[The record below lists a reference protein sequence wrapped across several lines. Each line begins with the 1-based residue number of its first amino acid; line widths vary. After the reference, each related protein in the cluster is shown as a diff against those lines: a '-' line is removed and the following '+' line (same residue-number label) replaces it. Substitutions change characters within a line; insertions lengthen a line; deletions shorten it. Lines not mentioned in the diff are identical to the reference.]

1 MIEIRG
7 LYNTAL
13 CYTSALEEKAAEQIR
28 TVCDQEEFAGCRIR
42 IMPDVHAG
50 KGCTIGTTMTIS
62 DKVVPGMVGVDIG
75 CGMETVRLAERE
87 IDFAA
92 LDALIR
98 REVPSGRNVRGGEHL
113 FNAEI
118 DLSELRCA
126 HSVSLDWARRS
137 IGTLGGG
144 NHFIEIDR
152 AENGAL
158 YLVVHS
164 GSRYLGTQVCAY
176 YQEQGQ
182 LALRRGAQERVNAL
196 IAEYRAAGRQ
206 REIRSALKELDG
218 ERVKRIPKDLA
229 YVEGELFEDY
239 IHDMHITQRFA
250 ALNRKRDENGETPFA
265 DGEAAGP
272 EETEAPEETEII
284 EEEYT
289 GVHILAEESEP
300 EAEEPLP
307 EDLPEEL
314 IEEQPEEPLPEPEPE
329 EEIAAE
335 PEPAV
340 LPEIDLDELDFS
352 DLGLTFTKK
361 PAAPVMP
368 AAPEEEPE
376 EEAGETPEEPAENE
390 EPLPLEPLYPE
401 EVLPDDE
408 PRRIESADEI
418 LGALLADAA
427 AELLPEEE
435 ADKPAPP
442 DAEEPAGEPADG
454 AAEETADEA
463 PAEPEP
469 EMPEPE
475 EPDGAE
481 DVSEILPAEESFPE
495 EAEEAAEAEEPA
507 EEPEA
512 EEEYEYEEI
521 ETRRPVSG
529 GRAFA
534 AVVVTIPMLA
544 VWVLLFGLSLALGIV
559 VLAIGAALL
568 AAGVYLTGYVFN
580 GAIVRMPDLLLTA
593 GATLAAFALA
603 LLLLWTGISIAVAGC
618 TLTVR
623 LTRSIYRAILYPK
636 KEEDAD
642 E

>member
-1 MIEIRG
+1 MNRKSFMAELRS
-7 LYNTAL
+7 LLAFL
-13 CYTSALEEKAAEQIR
+13 DAAERDRVLNRYERMFDEAGPEGETTVVRCFGSPVRQVLQI
-28 TVCDQEEFAGCRIR
+28 
-42 IMPDVHAG
+42 
-50 KGCTIGTTMTIS
+50 
-62 DKVVPGMVGVDIG
+62 
-75 CGMETVRLAERE
+75 ERE
-87 IDFAA
+87 Y
-92 LDALIR
+92 
-98 REVPSGRNVRGGEHL
+98 REAV
-113 FNAEI
+113 A
-118 DLSELRCA
+118 
-126 HSVSLDWARRS
+126 
-137 IGTLGGG
+137 
-144 NHFIEIDR
+144 
-152 AENGAL
+152 
-158 YLVVHS
+158 
-164 GSRYLGTQVCAY
+164 
-176 YQEQGQ
+176 
-182 LALRRGAQERVNAL
+182 
-196 IAEYRAAGRQ
+196 
-206 REIRSALKELDG
+206 
-218 ERVKRIPKDLA
+218 
-229 YVEGELFEDY
+229 
-239 IHDMHITQRFA
+239 
-250 ALNRKRDENGETPFA
+250 NGETPFA
-265 DGEAAGP
+265 DGEAAGA

-289 GVHILAEESEP
+289 GAHIRAEESEP

-314 IEEQPEEPLPEPEPE
+314 IEELPEELPEPEPE

-335 PEPAV
+335 
-340 LPEIDLDELDFS
+340 PEIDLDELDFS

-376 EEAGETPEEPAENE
+376 EEAGETPDVPAENE
-390 EPLPLEPLYPE
+390 EPLPLEPLYPA

-418 LGALLADAA
+418 LAALLTDAA

-442 DAEEPAGEPADG
+442 DAEEPAGEPADV
-454 AAEETADEA
+454 AAKETADEA

-475 EPDGAE
+475 EPETPDGAE
-481 DVSEILPAEESFPE
+481 DVSEILPEEESFPE
-495 EAEEAAEAEEPA
+495 EEKEAAEAEEPA

-544 VWVLLFGLSLALGIV
+544 VWVLMFGLSLALGIA
-559 VLAIGAALL
+559 VLGIGAALL

-618 TLTVR
+618 TITVR

-636 KEEDAD
+636 RGEDAD

>member
-1 MIEIRG
+1 MNRKSFMAELRS
-7 LYNTAL
+7 LLAFL
-13 CYTSALEEKAAEQIR
+13 DAAERDRVLNRYERMFDEAGPEGETTVVRCFGSPVRQVLQI
-28 TVCDQEEFAGCRIR
+28 
-42 IMPDVHAG
+42 
-50 KGCTIGTTMTIS
+50 
-62 DKVVPGMVGVDIG
+62 
-75 CGMETVRLAERE
+75 ERE
-87 IDFAA
+87 Y
-92 LDALIR
+92 
-98 REVPSGRNVRGGEHL
+98 REAV
-113 FNAEI
+113 A
-118 DLSELRCA
+118 
-126 HSVSLDWARRS
+126 
-137 IGTLGGG
+137 
-144 NHFIEIDR
+144 
-152 AENGAL
+152 
-158 YLVVHS
+158 
-164 GSRYLGTQVCAY
+164 
-176 YQEQGQ
+176 
-182 LALRRGAQERVNAL
+182 
-196 IAEYRAAGRQ
+196 
-206 REIRSALKELDG
+206 
-218 ERVKRIPKDLA
+218 
-229 YVEGELFEDY
+229 
-239 IHDMHITQRFA
+239 
-250 ALNRKRDENGETPFA
+250 NGETPFA

-289 GVHILAEESEP
+289 GVHLLAEETEP

-307 EDLPEEL
+307 EELPEEL

-368 AAPEEEPE
+368 VAPEEEPE
-376 EEAGETPEEPAENE
+376 EEAGETPDGPAENE

-401 EVLPDDE
+401 
-408 PRRIESADEI
+408 
-418 LGALLADAA
+418 
-427 AELLPEEE
+427 ELLPEEE

-475 EPDGAE
+475 EPETPDGAE
-481 DVSEILPAEESFPE
+481 DVSELLPAEESFPE
-495 EAEEAAEAEEPA
+495 ETEEAAEAEEPA

-544 VWVLLFGLSLALGIV
+544 VWVLMFGLSLALGIA
-559 VLAIGAALL
+559 VLGIGAALL

-593 GATLAAFALA
+593 GAALAAFALA

-636 KEEDAD
+636 KGEDAD

>member
-1 MIEIRG
+1 MNRKSFMAELRS
-7 LYNTAL
+7 LLAFL
-13 CYTSALEEKAAEQIR
+13 DAAERDRVLNRYERMFDEAGPEGETTVVRCFGSPVRQVLQI
-28 TVCDQEEFAGCRIR
+28 
-42 IMPDVHAG
+42 
-50 KGCTIGTTMTIS
+50 
-62 DKVVPGMVGVDIG
+62 
-75 CGMETVRLAERE
+75 ERE
-87 IDFAA
+87 Y
-92 LDALIR
+92 
-98 REVPSGRNVRGGEHL
+98 REAV
-113 FNAEI
+113 A
-118 DLSELRCA
+118 
-126 HSVSLDWARRS
+126 
-137 IGTLGGG
+137 
-144 NHFIEIDR
+144 
-152 AENGAL
+152 
-158 YLVVHS
+158 
-164 GSRYLGTQVCAY
+164 
-176 YQEQGQ
+176 
-182 LALRRGAQERVNAL
+182 
-196 IAEYRAAGRQ
+196 
-206 REIRSALKELDG
+206 
-218 ERVKRIPKDLA
+218 
-229 YVEGELFEDY
+229 
-239 IHDMHITQRFA
+239 
-250 ALNRKRDENGETPFA
+250 NGEMPFA

-289 GVHILAEESEP
+289 GAHILAEESEP

-314 IEEQPEEPLPEPEPE
+314 IEEQPEELPEPEPE

-376 EEAGETPEEPAENE
+376 EETGETPDGPAEDE

-401 EVLPDDE
+401 EILPDDE

-475 EPDGAE
+475 EPETPDGAE
-481 DVSEILPAEESFPE
+481 DVSENLPAEESFPE
-495 EAEEAAEAEEPA
+495 EAEEAEEPA

-544 VWVLLFGLSLALGIV
+544 VWVLLFGLSLALGIA
-559 VLAIGAALL
+559 VLGIGAALL

-636 KEEDAD
+636 KGEDAD

>member
-1 MIEIRG
+1 
-7 LYNTAL
+7 
-13 CYTSALEEKAAEQIR
+13 
-28 TVCDQEEFAGCRIR
+28 
-42 IMPDVHAG
+42 
-50 KGCTIGTTMTIS
+50 MTNCNS
-62 DKVVPGMVGVDIG
+62 
-75 CGMETVRLAERE
+75 TN
-87 IDFAA
+87 
-92 LDALIR
+92 
-98 REVPSGRNVRGGEHL
+98 GR
-113 FNAEI
+113 
-118 DLSELRCA
+118 CP
-126 HSVSLDWARRS
+126 
-137 IGTLGGG
+137 T
-144 NHFIEIDR
+144 
-152 AENGAL
+152 
-158 YLVVHS
+158 
-164 GSRYLGTQVCAY
+164 
-176 YQEQGQ
+176 
-182 LALRRGAQERVNAL
+182 
-196 IAEYRAAGRQ
+196 
-206 REIRSALKELDG
+206 
-218 ERVKRIPKDLA
+218 
-229 YVEGELFEDY
+229 
-239 IHDMHITQRFA
+239 
-250 ALNRKRDENGETPFA
+250 LNRKSFMAELRSLLAFLDAAERDRVLNRYERMFDEAGPEGETTVVRCFGSPVRQVLQIEREYREAVANGETPFA

-289 GVHILAEESEP
+289 GAHILAEESEP

-314 IEEQPEEPLPEPEPE
+314 IEEQPEELPEPEPE

-376 EEAGETPEEPAENE
+376 E
-390 EPLPLEPLYPE
+390 PLPLEPLYPE
-401 EVLPDDE
+401 EILPDDE

-475 EPDGAE
+475 EPETPDGAE
-481 DVSEILPAEESFPE
+481 DVSENLPAEESFPE
-495 EAEEAAEAEEPA
+495 EAEEAEEPA

-544 VWVLLFGLSLALGIV
+544 VWVLLFGLSLALGIA
-559 VLAIGAALL
+559 VLGIGAALL

-636 KEEDAD
+636 KGEDAD

>member
-1 MIEIRG
+1 MNRKSFMAELRS
-7 LYNTAL
+7 LLAFL
-13 CYTSALEEKAAEQIR
+13 DAAERDRVLNRYERMFDEAGPEGETTVVRCFGSPVRQVLQI
-28 TVCDQEEFAGCRIR
+28 
-42 IMPDVHAG
+42 
-50 KGCTIGTTMTIS
+50 
-62 DKVVPGMVGVDIG
+62 
-75 CGMETVRLAERE
+75 ERE
-87 IDFAA
+87 Y
-92 LDALIR
+92 
-98 REVPSGRNVRGGEHL
+98 REAV
-113 FNAEI
+113 A
-118 DLSELRCA
+118 
-126 HSVSLDWARRS
+126 
-137 IGTLGGG
+137 
-144 NHFIEIDR
+144 
-152 AENGAL
+152 
-158 YLVVHS
+158 
-164 GSRYLGTQVCAY
+164 
-176 YQEQGQ
+176 
-182 LALRRGAQERVNAL
+182 
-196 IAEYRAAGRQ
+196 
-206 REIRSALKELDG
+206 
-218 ERVKRIPKDLA
+218 
-229 YVEGELFEDY
+229 
-239 IHDMHITQRFA
+239 
-250 ALNRKRDENGETPFA
+250 NGETPFA

-623 LTRSIYRAILYPK
+623 LTRSIPVS
-636 KEEDAD
+636 EEGGRRR
-642 E
+642 

>member
-1 MIEIRG
+1 
-7 LYNTAL
+7 
-13 CYTSALEEKAAEQIR
+13 
-28 TVCDQEEFAGCRIR
+28 
-42 IMPDVHAG
+42 
-50 KGCTIGTTMTIS
+50 MTNCNS
-62 DKVVPGMVGVDIG
+62 
-75 CGMETVRLAERE
+75 TN
-87 IDFAA
+87 
-92 LDALIR
+92 
-98 REVPSGRNVRGGEHL
+98 GR
-113 FNAEI
+113 
-118 DLSELRCA
+118 CP
-126 HSVSLDWARRS
+126 
-137 IGTLGGG
+137 T
-144 NHFIEIDR
+144 
-152 AENGAL
+152 
-158 YLVVHS
+158 
-164 GSRYLGTQVCAY
+164 
-176 YQEQGQ
+176 
-182 LALRRGAQERVNAL
+182 
-196 IAEYRAAGRQ
+196 
-206 REIRSALKELDG
+206 
-218 ERVKRIPKDLA
+218 
-229 YVEGELFEDY
+229 
-239 IHDMHITQRFA
+239 
-250 ALNRKRDENGETPFA
+250 LNRKSFMAELRSLLAFLDAAERDRVLNRYERMFDEAGPEGETTVVRCFGSPVRQVLQIEREYREAVASGETPFA
-265 DGEAAGP
+265 DGEAIGP
-272 EETEAPEETEII
+272 EEAEAPEETEII

-289 GVHILAEESEP
+289 GVHLLAEETEP

-307 EDLPEEL
+307 EELPEEL

-368 AAPEEEPE
+368 VAPEEEPE
-376 EEAGETPEEPAENE
+376 EEAGETPDGPAENE

-401 EVLPDDE
+401 EV
-408 PRRIESADEI
+408 
-418 LGALLADAA
+418 
-427 AELLPEEE
+427 LPEEE

-463 PAEPEP
+463 PAESEP
-469 EMPEPE
+469 EMPESEEPE
-475 EPDGAE
+475 EPETPDGAE
-481 DVSEILPAEESFPE
+481 DVSEIPPAEESFPE

-507 EEPEA
+507 KEPEA

-544 VWVLLFGLSLALGIV
+544 VWVLLFGLSLALGIA
-559 VLAIGAALL
+559 VLGIGAALL

-636 KEEDAD
+636 KGEDAD

>member
-1 MIEIRG
+1 MNRKSFMAELRS
-7 LYNTAL
+7 LLAFL
-13 CYTSALEEKAAEQIR
+13 DAAERDRVLNRYERMFDEAGPEGETTVVRCFGSPVRQVLQI
-28 TVCDQEEFAGCRIR
+28 
-42 IMPDVHAG
+42 
-50 KGCTIGTTMTIS
+50 
-62 DKVVPGMVGVDIG
+62 
-75 CGMETVRLAERE
+75 ERE
-87 IDFAA
+87 Y
-92 LDALIR
+92 
-98 REVPSGRNVRGGEHL
+98 REAV
-113 FNAEI
+113 A
-118 DLSELRCA
+118 
-126 HSVSLDWARRS
+126 
-137 IGTLGGG
+137 
-144 NHFIEIDR
+144 
-152 AENGAL
+152 
-158 YLVVHS
+158 
-164 GSRYLGTQVCAY
+164 
-176 YQEQGQ
+176 
-182 LALRRGAQERVNAL
+182 
-196 IAEYRAAGRQ
+196 
-206 REIRSALKELDG
+206 
-218 ERVKRIPKDLA
+218 
-229 YVEGELFEDY
+229 
-239 IHDMHITQRFA
+239 
-250 ALNRKRDENGETPFA
+250 NGETPFA

-289 GVHILAEESEP
+289 GAHILAEESEP
-300 EAEEPLP
+300 EAEEPLL

-314 IEEQPEEPLPEPEPE
+314 IEEQPEELLPEPEPE

-376 EEAGETPEEPAENE
+376 EEAGETTDGPAEDE

-401 EVLPDDE
+401 EVLP
-408 PRRIESADEI
+408 
-418 LGALLADAA
+418 
-427 AELLPEEE
+427 EEE
-435 ADKPAPP
+435 TDKPAPP

-475 EPDGAE
+475 TEPEEPETPDGAE
-481 DVSEILPAEESFPE
+481 DVSENLPAAESFPE
-495 EAEEAAEAEEPA
+495 ETEEAAEAEEPA
-507 EEPEA
+507 DEPEA

-544 VWVLLFGLSLALGIV
+544 VWVLLFGLSLALGIA
-559 VLAIGAALL
+559 VLGIGAALL

-636 KEEDAD
+636 KGEDAD

>member
-1 MIEIRG
+1 
-7 LYNTAL
+7 
-13 CYTSALEEKAAEQIR
+13 
-28 TVCDQEEFAGCRIR
+28 
-42 IMPDVHAG
+42 
-50 KGCTIGTTMTIS
+50 MTNCNS
-62 DKVVPGMVGVDIG
+62 
-75 CGMETVRLAERE
+75 TN
-87 IDFAA
+87 
-92 LDALIR
+92 
-98 REVPSGRNVRGGEHL
+98 GR
-113 FNAEI
+113 
-118 DLSELRCA
+118 CP
-126 HSVSLDWARRS
+126 
-137 IGTLGGG
+137 T
-144 NHFIEIDR
+144 
-152 AENGAL
+152 
-158 YLVVHS
+158 
-164 GSRYLGTQVCAY
+164 
-176 YQEQGQ
+176 
-182 LALRRGAQERVNAL
+182 
-196 IAEYRAAGRQ
+196 
-206 REIRSALKELDG
+206 
-218 ERVKRIPKDLA
+218 
-229 YVEGELFEDY
+229 
-239 IHDMHITQRFA
+239 
-250 ALNRKRDENGETPFA
+250 LNRKSFMAELRSLLAFLDAAERDRVLNQYERMFDEAGPEGETTVVRCFGSPVRQVLQIEREYREAVANGETPFA

-289 GVHILAEESEP
+289 GAHILAEESEP

-314 IEEQPEEPLPEPEPE
+314 IEEQPEELPEPEPE

-376 EEAGETPEEPAENE
+376 EETGETPDGPAEDE

-401 EVLPDDE
+401 EILPDDE

-475 EPDGAE
+475 EPETPDGAE
-481 DVSEILPAEESFPE
+481 DVSENLPAEESFPE
-495 EAEEAAEAEEPA
+495 EAEEAEEPA

-544 VWVLLFGLSLALGIV
+544 VWVLLFGLSLALGIA
-559 VLAIGAALL
+559 VLGIGAALL

-636 KEEDAD
+636 KGEDAD

>member
-1 MIEIRG
+1 
-7 LYNTAL
+7 
-13 CYTSALEEKAAEQIR
+13 
-28 TVCDQEEFAGCRIR
+28 
-42 IMPDVHAG
+42 
-50 KGCTIGTTMTIS
+50 MTNCNS
-62 DKVVPGMVGVDIG
+62 
-75 CGMETVRLAERE
+75 TN
-87 IDFAA
+87 
-92 LDALIR
+92 
-98 REVPSGRNVRGGEHL
+98 GR
-113 FNAEI
+113 
-118 DLSELRCA
+118 CP
-126 HSVSLDWARRS
+126 
-137 IGTLGGG
+137 T
-144 NHFIEIDR
+144 
-152 AENGAL
+152 
-158 YLVVHS
+158 
-164 GSRYLGTQVCAY
+164 
-176 YQEQGQ
+176 
-182 LALRRGAQERVNAL
+182 
-196 IAEYRAAGRQ
+196 
-206 REIRSALKELDG
+206 
-218 ERVKRIPKDLA
+218 
-229 YVEGELFEDY
+229 
-239 IHDMHITQRFA
+239 
-250 ALNRKRDENGETPFA
+250 LNRKSFMAELRSLLAFLDAAERDRVLNRYERMFDEAGPEGETTVVRCFGSPVRQVLQIEREYREAVANGETPFA

-289 GVHILAEESEP
+289 GAHILAEESEP

-314 IEEQPEEPLPEPEPE
+314 IEEQPEELPEPEPE

-361 PAAPVMP
+361 PAVPVMP

-408 PRRIESADEI
+408 PRRLESADEI
-418 LGALLADAA
+418 LDALLADAA

-435 ADKPAPP
+435 ADKPAHP
-442 DAEEPAGEPADG
+442 DAEESAGEPADG

-469 EMPEPE
+469 ETPEP
-475 EPDGAE
+475 
-481 DVSEILPAEESFPE
+481 
-495 EAEEAAEAEEPA
+495 EEPA

-544 VWVLLFGLSLALGIV
+544 VWVLLFGLSLALGIA
-559 VLAIGAALL
+559 VLGIGAALL

-593 GATLAAFALA
+593 GTTLAAFALA

-636 KEEDAD
+636 KGEDAD

>member
-1 MIEIRG
+1 
-7 LYNTAL
+7 
-13 CYTSALEEKAAEQIR
+13 
-28 TVCDQEEFAGCRIR
+28 
-42 IMPDVHAG
+42 
-50 KGCTIGTTMTIS
+50 MTNCNS
-62 DKVVPGMVGVDIG
+62 
-75 CGMETVRLAERE
+75 TN
-87 IDFAA
+87 
-92 LDALIR
+92 
-98 REVPSGRNVRGGEHL
+98 GR
-113 FNAEI
+113 
-118 DLSELRCA
+118 CP
-126 HSVSLDWARRS
+126 
-137 IGTLGGG
+137 T
-144 NHFIEIDR
+144 
-152 AENGAL
+152 
-158 YLVVHS
+158 
-164 GSRYLGTQVCAY
+164 
-176 YQEQGQ
+176 
-182 LALRRGAQERVNAL
+182 
-196 IAEYRAAGRQ
+196 
-206 REIRSALKELDG
+206 
-218 ERVKRIPKDLA
+218 
-229 YVEGELFEDY
+229 
-239 IHDMHITQRFA
+239 
-250 ALNRKRDENGETPFA
+250 LNRKSFMAELRSLLAFLDAAERDRVLNRYERMFDEAGPEGETTVVRCFGSPVRQVLQIEREYREAVANGETPFA

-307 EDLPEEL
+307 EDLPEEF
-314 IEEQPEEPLPEPEPE
+314 IEEQPEELLPEPEPE

-368 AAPEEEPE
+368 VAPEEEPE
-376 EEAGETPEEPAENE
+376 EEAGETPDGPAKDE
-390 EPLPLEPLYPE
+390 EPLPLEPLYPA

-418 LGALLADAA
+418 LGALLPDAA

-442 DAEEPAGEPADG
+442 DAEEPAGEPADV

-463 PAEPEP
+463 PAELEP

-475 EPDGAE
+475 EPETPDGAE
-481 DVSEILPAEESFPE
+481 DVSEFLPEEESFP
-495 EAEEAAEAEEPA
+495 EEAAEAEEPA

-544 VWVLLFGLSLALGIV
+544 VWVLLFGLSLALGIA
-559 VLAIGAALL
+559 VLGIGAALL

-636 KEEDAD
+636 KGEDAD

>member
-1 MIEIRG
+1 MNRK
-7 LYNTAL
+7 
-13 CYTSALEEKAAEQIR
+13 SFMAELR
-28 TVCDQEEFAGCRIR
+28 SLLAFLDA
-42 IMPDVHAG
+42 
-50 KGCTIGTTMTIS
+50 
-62 DKVVPGMVGVDIG
+62 
-75 CGMETVRLAERE
+75 AERE
-87 IDFAA
+87 RVLNRYERMFDEAGPEGEA
-92 LDALIR
+92 T
-98 REVPSGRNVRGGEHL
+98 VVRCFGSPVRQVL
-113 FNAEI
+113 Q
-118 DLSELRCA
+118 
-126 HSVSLDWARRS
+126 
-137 IGTLGGG
+137 
-144 NHFIEIDR
+144 IER
-152 AENGAL
+152 
-158 YLVVHS
+158 
-164 GSRYLGTQVCAY
+164 
-176 YQEQGQ
+176 
-182 LALRRGAQERVNAL
+182 
-196 IAEYRAAGRQ
+196 EYREAVA
-206 REIRSALKELDG
+206 S
-218 ERVKRIPKDLA
+218 
-229 YVEGELFEDY
+229 
-239 IHDMHITQRFA
+239 
-250 ALNRKRDENGETPFA
+250 GETPFA
-265 DGEAAGP
+265 DGEAIGP

-314 IEEQPEEPLPEPEPE
+314 IEEQPEELLPEPEPE

-368 AAPEEEPE
+368 AEPEEEPE
-376 EEAGETPEEPAENE
+376 EEAGEMPDGPAKDE

-401 EVLPDDE
+401 EVLP
-408 PRRIESADEI
+408 
-418 LGALLADAA
+418 
-427 AELLPEEE
+427 EEE
-435 ADKPAPP
+435 ADKPAHP

-463 PAEPEP
+463 PAEAEP

-475 EPDGAE
+475 TEPEEPETPDGAE
-481 DVSEILPAEESFPE
+481 DVSENLPAEESFPE
-495 EAEEAAEAEEPA
+495 EVEEAEEPA

-521 ETRRPVSG
+521 ETRRPVSA

-544 VWVLLFGLSLALGIV
+544 VWVLLFGLSLALGIA
-559 VLAIGAALL
+559 VLGIGAALL

-636 KEEDAD
+636 KGEDAD

>member
-1 MIEIRG
+1 
-7 LYNTAL
+7 
-13 CYTSALEEKAAEQIR
+13 
-28 TVCDQEEFAGCRIR
+28 
-42 IMPDVHAG
+42 
-50 KGCTIGTTMTIS
+50 MTNCNS
-62 DKVVPGMVGVDIG
+62 
-75 CGMETVRLAERE
+75 TN
-87 IDFAA
+87 
-92 LDALIR
+92 
-98 REVPSGRNVRGGEHL
+98 GR
-113 FNAEI
+113 
-118 DLSELRCA
+118 CP
-126 HSVSLDWARRS
+126 
-137 IGTLGGG
+137 T
-144 NHFIEIDR
+144 
-152 AENGAL
+152 
-158 YLVVHS
+158 
-164 GSRYLGTQVCAY
+164 
-176 YQEQGQ
+176 
-182 LALRRGAQERVNAL
+182 
-196 IAEYRAAGRQ
+196 
-206 REIRSALKELDG
+206 
-218 ERVKRIPKDLA
+218 
-229 YVEGELFEDY
+229 
-239 IHDMHITQRFA
+239 
-250 ALNRKRDENGETPFA
+250 LNRKSFMAELRSLLAFLDAAERDRVLNRYERMFDEAGPEGETTVVRCFGSPVRQVLQIEREYREAVANGETPFA

-272 EETEAPEETEII
+272 EETEAPEEIEII

-289 GVHILAEESEP
+289 GAHILAEESEP
-300 EAEEPLP
+300 EAEEPLL

-314 IEEQPEEPLPEPEPE
+314 IEEQPEELLPEPEPEEEIAAEPEPE

-376 EEAGETPEEPAENE
+376 EEAGETTDGPAEDE

-401 EVLPDDE
+401 E
-408 PRRIESADEI
+408 
-418 LGALLADAA
+418 
-427 AELLPEEE
+427 LLPEEE
-435 ADKPAPP
+435 ADKPAHP

-475 EPDGAE
+475 TEPEEPETPDGAE
-481 DVSEILPAEESFPE
+481 DVSENLPAAESFPE
-495 EAEEAAEAEEPA
+495 ETEEAAEAEEPA
-507 EEPEA
+507 DEPEA

-544 VWVLLFGLSLALGIV
+544 VWVLLFGLSLALGIA
-559 VLAIGAALL
+559 VLGIGAALL

-636 KEEDAD
+636 KGEDAD

>member
-1 MIEIRG
+1 
-7 LYNTAL
+7 
-13 CYTSALEEKAAEQIR
+13 
-28 TVCDQEEFAGCRIR
+28 
-42 IMPDVHAG
+42 
-50 KGCTIGTTMTIS
+50 MTNCNS
-62 DKVVPGMVGVDIG
+62 
-75 CGMETVRLAERE
+75 TN
-87 IDFAA
+87 
-92 LDALIR
+92 
-98 REVPSGRNVRGGEHL
+98 GR
-113 FNAEI
+113 
-118 DLSELRCA
+118 CP
-126 HSVSLDWARRS
+126 
-137 IGTLGGG
+137 T
-144 NHFIEIDR
+144 
-152 AENGAL
+152 
-158 YLVVHS
+158 
-164 GSRYLGTQVCAY
+164 
-176 YQEQGQ
+176 
-182 LALRRGAQERVNAL
+182 
-196 IAEYRAAGRQ
+196 
-206 REIRSALKELDG
+206 
-218 ERVKRIPKDLA
+218 
-229 YVEGELFEDY
+229 
-239 IHDMHITQRFA
+239 
-250 ALNRKRDENGETPFA
+250 LNRKSFMAELRSLLAFLDAAERDRVLNRYERMFDEAGPEGETTVVRCFGSPVRQVLQIEREYREAVANGETPFA

-376 EEAGETPEEPAENE
+376 EEAGETPEEPAETE

>member
-1 MIEIRG
+1 MNRKSFMAELRS
-7 LYNTAL
+7 LLAFL
-13 CYTSALEEKAAEQIR
+13 DAAERDRVLNRYERMFDEAGPEGETTVVRCFGSPVRQVLQI
-28 TVCDQEEFAGCRIR
+28 
-42 IMPDVHAG
+42 
-50 KGCTIGTTMTIS
+50 
-62 DKVVPGMVGVDIG
+62 
-75 CGMETVRLAERE
+75 ERE
-87 IDFAA
+87 Y
-92 LDALIR
+92 
-98 REVPSGRNVRGGEHL
+98 REAV
-113 FNAEI
+113 A
-118 DLSELRCA
+118 
-126 HSVSLDWARRS
+126 
-137 IGTLGGG
+137 
-144 NHFIEIDR
+144 
-152 AENGAL
+152 
-158 YLVVHS
+158 
-164 GSRYLGTQVCAY
+164 
-176 YQEQGQ
+176 
-182 LALRRGAQERVNAL
+182 
-196 IAEYRAAGRQ
+196 
-206 REIRSALKELDG
+206 
-218 ERVKRIPKDLA
+218 
-229 YVEGELFEDY
+229 
-239 IHDMHITQRFA
+239 
-250 ALNRKRDENGETPFA
+250 NGETPFA

-289 GVHILAEESEP
+289 GAHIRAEESEP

-314 IEEQPEEPLPEPEPE
+314 IEEQPEELPEELPEPEPE

-361 PAAPVMP
+361 PTAPVMP
-368 AAPEEEPE
+368 AVPEEEPE
-376 EEAGETPEEPAENE
+376 EEAGETPDGPAKDE
-390 EPLPLEPLYPE
+390 EPLPLEPQYPE

-418 LGALLADAA
+418 LDALLADAA

-469 EMPEPE
+469 ETPEPE

-507 EEPEA
+507 DEPEA

-544 VWVLLFGLSLALGIV
+544 VWVLLFGLSLALGIA

-636 KEEDAD
+636 KGEDAD

>member
-1 MIEIRG
+1 MNRKSFMAELRS
-7 LYNTAL
+7 LLAFL
-13 CYTSALEEKAAEQIR
+13 DAAERDRVLNRYERMFDEAGPEGETTVVRCFGSPVRQVLQI
-28 TVCDQEEFAGCRIR
+28 
-42 IMPDVHAG
+42 
-50 KGCTIGTTMTIS
+50 
-62 DKVVPGMVGVDIG
+62 
-75 CGMETVRLAERE
+75 ERE
-87 IDFAA
+87 Y
-92 LDALIR
+92 
-98 REVPSGRNVRGGEHL
+98 REAV
-113 FNAEI
+113 A
-118 DLSELRCA
+118 
-126 HSVSLDWARRS
+126 
-137 IGTLGGG
+137 
-144 NHFIEIDR
+144 
-152 AENGAL
+152 
-158 YLVVHS
+158 
-164 GSRYLGTQVCAY
+164 
-176 YQEQGQ
+176 
-182 LALRRGAQERVNAL
+182 
-196 IAEYRAAGRQ
+196 
-206 REIRSALKELDG
+206 
-218 ERVKRIPKDLA
+218 
-229 YVEGELFEDY
+229 
-239 IHDMHITQRFA
+239 
-250 ALNRKRDENGETPFA
+250 NGETPFA

-289 GVHILAEESEP
+289 GAHILAEESEP

-314 IEEQPEEPLPEPEPE
+314 IEEQPEELPEPEPE

-376 EEAGETPEEPAENE
+376 EETGETPDGPAEDE

-401 EVLPDDE
+401 EILPDDE

-475 EPDGAE
+475 EPETPDGAE
-481 DVSEILPAEESFPE
+481 DVSENLPAEESFPE
-495 EAEEAAEAEEPA
+495 EAEEAEEPA

-544 VWVLLFGLSLALGIV
+544 VWVLLFGLSLALGIA
-559 VLAIGAALL
+559 VLGIGAALL

-623 LTRSIYRAILYPK
+623 LTRSIYRAILYLK
-636 KEEDAD
+636 KGEDAD

>member
-1 MIEIRG
+1 MNRKSFMAELRS
-7 LYNTAL
+7 LLAFL
-13 CYTSALEEKAAEQIR
+13 DAAERDRVLNRYERMFDEAGPEGETTVVRCFGSPVRQVLQI
-28 TVCDQEEFAGCRIR
+28 
-42 IMPDVHAG
+42 
-50 KGCTIGTTMTIS
+50 
-62 DKVVPGMVGVDIG
+62 
-75 CGMETVRLAERE
+75 ERE
-87 IDFAA
+87 Y
-92 LDALIR
+92 
-98 REVPSGRNVRGGEHL
+98 REAV
-113 FNAEI
+113 A
-118 DLSELRCA
+118 
-126 HSVSLDWARRS
+126 
-137 IGTLGGG
+137 
-144 NHFIEIDR
+144 
-152 AENGAL
+152 
-158 YLVVHS
+158 
-164 GSRYLGTQVCAY
+164 
-176 YQEQGQ
+176 
-182 LALRRGAQERVNAL
+182 
-196 IAEYRAAGRQ
+196 
-206 REIRSALKELDG
+206 
-218 ERVKRIPKDLA
+218 
-229 YVEGELFEDY
+229 
-239 IHDMHITQRFA
+239 
-250 ALNRKRDENGETPFA
+250 NGETPFA
-265 DGEAAGP
+265 DGEVAWP

-289 GVHILAEESEP
+289 GAHIRAEESEP

-335 PEPAV
+335 PE
-340 LPEIDLDELDFS
+340 IDLDELDFS

-361 PAAPVMP
+361 PAVPVMP

-376 EEAGETPEEPAENE
+376 GEAGETPDGPAKDE

-418 LGALLADAA
+418 LDALLADAA

-442 DAEEPAGEPADG
+442 DAEEPAGEPADV

-475 EPDGAE
+475 EPEEPETPDGAE
-481 DVSEILPAEESFPE
+481 DVSESLPEEESFPE

-544 VWVLLFGLSLALGIV
+544 VWVLLFGLSLALGIA
-559 VLAIGAALL
+559 VLGIGAALL

-636 KEEDAD
+636 KGENAD

>member
-1 MIEIRG
+1 MNRKSFMAELRS
-7 LYNTAL
+7 LLAFL
-13 CYTSALEEKAAEQIR
+13 DAAERDRVLNRYERMFDEAGPEGETTVIRCFGSPVRQVLQI
-28 TVCDQEEFAGCRIR
+28 
-42 IMPDVHAG
+42 
-50 KGCTIGTTMTIS
+50 
-62 DKVVPGMVGVDIG
+62 
-75 CGMETVRLAERE
+75 ERE
-87 IDFAA
+87 Y
-92 LDALIR
+92 
-98 REVPSGRNVRGGEHL
+98 REAV
-113 FNAEI
+113 A
-118 DLSELRCA
+118 
-126 HSVSLDWARRS
+126 
-137 IGTLGGG
+137 
-144 NHFIEIDR
+144 
-152 AENGAL
+152 
-158 YLVVHS
+158 
-164 GSRYLGTQVCAY
+164 
-176 YQEQGQ
+176 
-182 LALRRGAQERVNAL
+182 
-196 IAEYRAAGRQ
+196 
-206 REIRSALKELDG
+206 
-218 ERVKRIPKDLA
+218 
-229 YVEGELFEDY
+229 
-239 IHDMHITQRFA
+239 
-250 ALNRKRDENGETPFA
+250 NGETPFA

-314 IEEQPEEPLPEPEPE
+314 IEEQPEELLPEPEPE

-368 AAPEEEPE
+368 AEPEEEPE
-376 EEAGETPEEPAENE
+376 EEAGEMPEEPAENE

-401 EVLPDDE
+401 EV
-408 PRRIESADEI
+408 
-418 LGALLADAA
+418 
-427 AELLPEEE
+427 LPEEE

-544 VWVLLFGLSLALGIV
+544 VWVLLFGLSLALGIA
-559 VLAIGAALL
+559 VLGIGAALL

-636 KEEDAD
+636 KGEDAD

>member
-1 MIEIRG
+1 MNRKSFMAELRS
-7 LYNTAL
+7 LLAFL
-13 CYTSALEEKAAEQIR
+13 DAAERDRVLNRYERMFDEAGPEGETTVVRCFGSPVRQVLQI
-28 TVCDQEEFAGCRIR
+28 
-42 IMPDVHAG
+42 
-50 KGCTIGTTMTIS
+50 
-62 DKVVPGMVGVDIG
+62 
-75 CGMETVRLAERE
+75 ERE
-87 IDFAA
+87 Y
-92 LDALIR
+92 
-98 REVPSGRNVRGGEHL
+98 REAV
-113 FNAEI
+113 A
-118 DLSELRCA
+118 
-126 HSVSLDWARRS
+126 
-137 IGTLGGG
+137 
-144 NHFIEIDR
+144 
-152 AENGAL
+152 
-158 YLVVHS
+158 
-164 GSRYLGTQVCAY
+164 
-176 YQEQGQ
+176 
-182 LALRRGAQERVNAL
+182 
-196 IAEYRAAGRQ
+196 
-206 REIRSALKELDG
+206 
-218 ERVKRIPKDLA
+218 
-229 YVEGELFEDY
+229 
-239 IHDMHITQRFA
+239 
-250 ALNRKRDENGETPFA
+250 NGETPFA
-265 DGEAAGP
+265 DGEAAEP
-272 EETEAPEETEII
+272 EEAEAPEETEII

-289 GVHILAEESEP
+289 GAHILAEESEP

-314 IEEQPEEPLPEPEPE
+314 IEELPEELPEPEPE

-335 PEPAV
+335 
-340 LPEIDLDELDFS
+340 PEIDLDELDFS

-418 LGALLADAA
+418 LDALLADAA

-435 ADKPAPP
+435 ADKPAHP

-469 EMPEPE
+469 EMPEQEEPE
-475 EPDGAE
+475 TPDGAE

-495 EAEEAAEAEEPA
+495 ETEEAAEAEEPA

-544 VWVLLFGLSLALGIV
+544 VWVLLFGLSLALGIA
-559 VLAIGAALL
+559 VLGIGAALL

-593 GATLAAFALA
+593 GTTLAAFALA

-636 KEEDAD
+636 KGEDAD

>member
-1 MIEIRG
+1 
-7 LYNTAL
+7 
-13 CYTSALEEKAAEQIR
+13 
-28 TVCDQEEFAGCRIR
+28 
-42 IMPDVHAG
+42 
-50 KGCTIGTTMTIS
+50 MTNCNS
-62 DKVVPGMVGVDIG
+62 
-75 CGMETVRLAERE
+75 TN
-87 IDFAA
+87 
-92 LDALIR
+92 
-98 REVPSGRNVRGGEHL
+98 GR
-113 FNAEI
+113 
-118 DLSELRCA
+118 CP
-126 HSVSLDWARRS
+126 
-137 IGTLGGG
+137 T
-144 NHFIEIDR
+144 
-152 AENGAL
+152 
-158 YLVVHS
+158 
-164 GSRYLGTQVCAY
+164 
-176 YQEQGQ
+176 
-182 LALRRGAQERVNAL
+182 
-196 IAEYRAAGRQ
+196 
-206 REIRSALKELDG
+206 
-218 ERVKRIPKDLA
+218 
-229 YVEGELFEDY
+229 
-239 IHDMHITQRFA
+239 
-250 ALNRKRDENGETPFA
+250 LNRKSFMAELRSLLAFLDAAERDRVLNRYERMFDEAGPEGETTVVRCFGSPVRQVLQIEREYREAVANGETPFA

-289 GVHILAEESEP
+289 GAHILAEESEP

-314 IEEQPEEPLPEPEPE
+314 IEEQPEELPEPEPE

-368 AAPEEEPE
+368 ATPEEEPE
-376 EEAGETPEEPAENE
+376 EETGETPDGPAEDE

-401 EVLPDDE
+401 EILPDDE

-442 DAEEPAGEPADG
+442 DAEEPAGEPADVT
-454 AAEETADEA
+454 AEETADEA

-475 EPDGAE
+475 EPETPDGAE
-481 DVSEILPAEESFPE
+481 NVSENLPAEESFPE
-495 EAEEAAEAEEPA
+495 EAEEAEEPA

-544 VWVLLFGLSLALGIV
+544 VWVLLFGLSLALGIA
-559 VLAIGAALL
+559 VLGIGAALL

-636 KEEDAD
+636 KGEDAD

>member
-1 MIEIRG
+1 MNRKSFMAELRS
-7 LYNTAL
+7 LLAFL
-13 CYTSALEEKAAEQIR
+13 DAAERDHVLNRYERMFDEAGPEGETTVVRCFGSPVRQVLQI
-28 TVCDQEEFAGCRIR
+28 
-42 IMPDVHAG
+42 
-50 KGCTIGTTMTIS
+50 
-62 DKVVPGMVGVDIG
+62 
-75 CGMETVRLAERE
+75 ERE
-87 IDFAA
+87 Y
-92 LDALIR
+92 
-98 REVPSGRNVRGGEHL
+98 REAV
-113 FNAEI
+113 A
-118 DLSELRCA
+118 
-126 HSVSLDWARRS
+126 
-137 IGTLGGG
+137 
-144 NHFIEIDR
+144 
-152 AENGAL
+152 
-158 YLVVHS
+158 
-164 GSRYLGTQVCAY
+164 
-176 YQEQGQ
+176 
-182 LALRRGAQERVNAL
+182 
-196 IAEYRAAGRQ
+196 
-206 REIRSALKELDG
+206 
-218 ERVKRIPKDLA
+218 
-229 YVEGELFEDY
+229 
-239 IHDMHITQRFA
+239 
-250 ALNRKRDENGETPFA
+250 NGETPFA

-289 GVHILAEESEP
+289 GAHIRAEESEP

-314 IEEQPEEPLPEPEPE
+314 IEELPEPE

-335 PEPAV
+335 PE
-340 LPEIDLDELDFS
+340 IDLDDLDFS

-376 EEAGETPEEPAENE
+376 EEAGETPDGPAEDE

-418 LGALLADAA
+418 LDALLADAA

-442 DAEEPAGEPADG
+442 DAEEPAGEPADV

-475 EPDGAE
+475 EPEEPETPDGAE
-481 DVSEILPAEESFPE
+481 DVSESLPEEESFPE

-544 VWVLLFGLSLALGIV
+544 VWVLLFGLSLALGIA
-559 VLAIGAALL
+559 VLGIGAALL

-618 TLTVR
+618 TITVR

-636 KEEDAD
+636 KGEDAD

>member
-1 MIEIRG
+1 MNRKSFMAELRS
-7 LYNTAL
+7 LLAFL
-13 CYTSALEEKAAEQIR
+13 DAAERDRVLNRYERMFDEAGPEGETTVVRCFGSPVRQVLQI
-28 TVCDQEEFAGCRIR
+28 
-42 IMPDVHAG
+42 
-50 KGCTIGTTMTIS
+50 
-62 DKVVPGMVGVDIG
+62 
-75 CGMETVRLAERE
+75 ERE
-87 IDFAA
+87 Y
-92 LDALIR
+92 
-98 REVPSGRNVRGGEHL
+98 REAV
-113 FNAEI
+113 A
-118 DLSELRCA
+118 
-126 HSVSLDWARRS
+126 
-137 IGTLGGG
+137 
-144 NHFIEIDR
+144 
-152 AENGAL
+152 
-158 YLVVHS
+158 
-164 GSRYLGTQVCAY
+164 
-176 YQEQGQ
+176 
-182 LALRRGAQERVNAL
+182 
-196 IAEYRAAGRQ
+196 
-206 REIRSALKELDG
+206 
-218 ERVKRIPKDLA
+218 
-229 YVEGELFEDY
+229 
-239 IHDMHITQRFA
+239 
-250 ALNRKRDENGETPFA
+250 NGETPFA

-272 EETEAPEETEII
+272 EETEAPEEIEII

-289 GVHILAEESEP
+289 GVHILTEESEP

-314 IEEQPEEPLPEPEPE
+314 IEEQPEELPEELPDPEPE

-361 PAAPVMP
+361 PAAP
-368 AAPEEEPE
+368 EEEPE
-376 EEAGETPEEPAENE
+376 EEAGETPEEPAEDE
-390 EPLPLEPLYPE
+390 EPLPLEPPYPE
-401 EVLPDDE
+401 EVLPDNE

-427 AELLPEEE
+427 AEVLPEEE

-475 EPDGAE
+475 TEPEEPETPDGAE
-481 DVSEILPAEESFPE
+481 DVSEILPEEESFPE
-495 EAEEAAEAEEPA
+495 EAEEAEEVAEAEEPA

-544 VWVLLFGLSLALGIV
+544 VWVLLFGLSLALGIA
-559 VLAIGAALL
+559 VLGIGAALL

-636 KEEDAD
+636 KGEDAD

>member
-1 MIEIRG
+1 MNRKSFMAELRS
-7 LYNTAL
+7 LLAFL
-13 CYTSALEEKAAEQIR
+13 DAAERDRVLNRYERMFDEAGPEGETTVVRCFGSPVRQVLQI
-28 TVCDQEEFAGCRIR
+28 
-42 IMPDVHAG
+42 
-50 KGCTIGTTMTIS
+50 
-62 DKVVPGMVGVDIG
+62 
-75 CGMETVRLAERE
+75 ERE
-87 IDFAA
+87 Y
-92 LDALIR
+92 
-98 REVPSGRNVRGGEHL
+98 REAVAS
-113 FNAEI
+113 
-118 DLSELRCA
+118 
-126 HSVSLDWARRS
+126 
-137 IGTLGGG
+137 
-144 NHFIEIDR
+144 
-152 AENGAL
+152 
-158 YLVVHS
+158 
-164 GSRYLGTQVCAY
+164 
-176 YQEQGQ
+176 
-182 LALRRGAQERVNAL
+182 
-196 IAEYRAAGRQ
+196 
-206 REIRSALKELDG
+206 
-218 ERVKRIPKDLA
+218 
-229 YVEGELFEDY
+229 
-239 IHDMHITQRFA
+239 
-250 ALNRKRDENGETPFA
+250 GETPFA
-265 DGEAAGP
+265 DGEAIGP
-272 EETEAPEETEII
+272 EEAEAPEETEII

-289 GVHILAEESEP
+289 GVHILAEETEP
-300 EAEEPLP
+300 EVEEPLP
-307 EDLPEEL
+307 EELPEEL
-314 IEEQPEEPLPEPEPE
+314 IEEQPEEPLPEPDPE

-368 AAPEEEPE
+368 AEPEEEPE
-376 EEAGETPEEPAENE
+376 EEAGEMPDGPAEDE

-401 EVLPDDE
+401 E
-408 PRRIESADEI
+408 
-418 LGALLADAA
+418 
-427 AELLPEEE
+427 LLPEEE
-435 ADKPAPP
+435 ADKPAHP

-454 AAEETADEA
+454 AAKETADEA

-475 EPDGAE
+475 TEPEEPETPDGAE
-481 DVSEILPAEESFPE
+481 DVSENLPAEESFPE
-495 EAEEAAEAEEPA
+495 EAEEAEEPA

-544 VWVLLFGLSLALGIV
+544 VWVLLFGLSLVLGIA
-559 VLAIGAALL
+559 VLGIGAALL

-636 KEEDAD
+636 KGEDAD

>member
-1 MIEIRG
+1 MNRKSFMAELRS
-7 LYNTAL
+7 LLAFL
-13 CYTSALEEKAAEQIR
+13 DAAERDRVLNRYERMFDEAGPEGETTVVRCFGSPVRQVLQI
-28 TVCDQEEFAGCRIR
+28 
-42 IMPDVHAG
+42 
-50 KGCTIGTTMTIS
+50 
-62 DKVVPGMVGVDIG
+62 
-75 CGMETVRLAERE
+75 ERE
-87 IDFAA
+87 Y
-92 LDALIR
+92 
-98 REVPSGRNVRGGEHL
+98 REAV
-113 FNAEI
+113 A
-118 DLSELRCA
+118 
-126 HSVSLDWARRS
+126 
-137 IGTLGGG
+137 
-144 NHFIEIDR
+144 
-152 AENGAL
+152 
-158 YLVVHS
+158 
-164 GSRYLGTQVCAY
+164 
-176 YQEQGQ
+176 
-182 LALRRGAQERVNAL
+182 
-196 IAEYRAAGRQ
+196 
-206 REIRSALKELDG
+206 
-218 ERVKRIPKDLA
+218 
-229 YVEGELFEDY
+229 
-239 IHDMHITQRFA
+239 
-250 ALNRKRDENGETPFA
+250 NGETPFA
-265 DGEAAGP
+265 DGETAGA

-289 GVHILAEESEP
+289 GAHIRAEESEP
-300 EAEEPLP
+300 EAEGPLP

-314 IEEQPEEPLPEPEPE
+314 IEELPEELPEPEPE

-335 PEPAV
+335 
-340 LPEIDLDELDFS
+340 PEIDLDELDFS

-376 EEAGETPEEPAENE
+376 EEAGETPDGPAEDE
-390 EPLPLEPLYPE
+390 EPLPLEPLHPE
-401 EVLPDDE
+401 EV
-408 PRRIESADEI
+408 
-418 LGALLADAA
+418 
-427 AELLPEEE
+427 LPEEE
-435 ADKPAPP
+435 ADKPAHP

-454 AAEETADEA
+454 AAKETADEA

-475 EPDGAE
+475 EPEEPETPDGAE
-481 DVSEILPAEESFPE
+481 NVSENLPAEESFPE

-544 VWVLLFGLSLALGIV
+544 VWVLLFGLSLALGIA
-559 VLAIGAALL
+559 VLGIGAVLL

-603 LLLLWTGISIAVAGC
+603 LLLLWIGISIAVAGC
-618 TLTVR
+618 TITVR

-636 KEEDAD
+636 KGEDAD

>member
-1 MIEIRG
+1 
-7 LYNTAL
+7 
-13 CYTSALEEKAAEQIR
+13 
-28 TVCDQEEFAGCRIR
+28 
-42 IMPDVHAG
+42 
-50 KGCTIGTTMTIS
+50 MTNCNS
-62 DKVVPGMVGVDIG
+62 
-75 CGMETVRLAERE
+75 TN
-87 IDFAA
+87 
-92 LDALIR
+92 
-98 REVPSGRNVRGGEHL
+98 GR
-113 FNAEI
+113 
-118 DLSELRCA
+118 CP
-126 HSVSLDWARRS
+126 
-137 IGTLGGG
+137 T
-144 NHFIEIDR
+144 
-152 AENGAL
+152 
-158 YLVVHS
+158 
-164 GSRYLGTQVCAY
+164 
-176 YQEQGQ
+176 
-182 LALRRGAQERVNAL
+182 
-196 IAEYRAAGRQ
+196 
-206 REIRSALKELDG
+206 
-218 ERVKRIPKDLA
+218 
-229 YVEGELFEDY
+229 
-239 IHDMHITQRFA
+239 
-250 ALNRKRDENGETPFA
+250 LNRKSFMAELRSLLAFLDAAERDRVLNRYERMFDEAGPEGETTVVRCFGSPVRQVLQIEREYREAVANGETPFA

-481 DVSEILPAEESFPE
+481 DVSEILPEEESLPE

>member
-1 MIEIRG
+1 
-7 LYNTAL
+7 
-13 CYTSALEEKAAEQIR
+13 
-28 TVCDQEEFAGCRIR
+28 
-42 IMPDVHAG
+42 
-50 KGCTIGTTMTIS
+50 MTNCNS
-62 DKVVPGMVGVDIG
+62 
-75 CGMETVRLAERE
+75 TN
-87 IDFAA
+87 
-92 LDALIR
+92 
-98 REVPSGRNVRGGEHL
+98 GR
-113 FNAEI
+113 
-118 DLSELRCA
+118 CP
-126 HSVSLDWARRS
+126 
-137 IGTLGGG
+137 T
-144 NHFIEIDR
+144 
-152 AENGAL
+152 
-158 YLVVHS
+158 
-164 GSRYLGTQVCAY
+164 
-176 YQEQGQ
+176 
-182 LALRRGAQERVNAL
+182 
-196 IAEYRAAGRQ
+196 
-206 REIRSALKELDG
+206 
-218 ERVKRIPKDLA
+218 
-229 YVEGELFEDY
+229 
-239 IHDMHITQRFA
+239 
-250 ALNRKRDENGETPFA
+250 LNRKSFMAELRSLLAFLDAAERDRVLNRYERMFDEAGPEGETTVVRCFGSPVRQVLQIEREYREAVANGETPFA

-289 GVHILAEESEP
+289 GAHILAEESEP

-314 IEEQPEEPLPEPEPE
+314 IEEQPEELPEPEPE

-376 EEAGETPEEPAENE
+376 EETGETPDGPAEDE

-401 EVLPDDE
+401 EILPDDE

-475 EPDGAE
+475 EPETPDGAE
-481 DVSEILPAEESFPE
+481 DVSENLPAEESFPE
-495 EAEEAAEAEEPA
+495 EAEEAEEPA

-544 VWVLLFGLSLALGIV
+544 VWVLLFGLSLALGIA
-559 VLAIGAALL
+559 VLGIGAALL

-603 LLLLWTGISIAVAGC
+603 LLLLLDRYFHRRGGLHSHGAPHAQHLPRDPV
-618 TLTVR
+618 
-623 LTRSIYRAILYPK
+623 S
-636 KEEDAD
+636 EEGGRRR
-642 E
+642 

>member
-1 MIEIRG
+1 MNRKSFMAELRS
-7 LYNTAL
+7 LLAFL
-13 CYTSALEEKAAEQIR
+13 DAAERDRVLNRYERMFDEAGPEGETTVVRCFGSPVRQVLQI
-28 TVCDQEEFAGCRIR
+28 
-42 IMPDVHAG
+42 
-50 KGCTIGTTMTIS
+50 
-62 DKVVPGMVGVDIG
+62 
-75 CGMETVRLAERE
+75 ERE
-87 IDFAA
+87 Y
-92 LDALIR
+92 
-98 REVPSGRNVRGGEHL
+98 REAV
-113 FNAEI
+113 A
-118 DLSELRCA
+118 
-126 HSVSLDWARRS
+126 
-137 IGTLGGG
+137 
-144 NHFIEIDR
+144 
-152 AENGAL
+152 
-158 YLVVHS
+158 
-164 GSRYLGTQVCAY
+164 
-176 YQEQGQ
+176 
-182 LALRRGAQERVNAL
+182 
-196 IAEYRAAGRQ
+196 
-206 REIRSALKELDG
+206 
-218 ERVKRIPKDLA
+218 
-229 YVEGELFEDY
+229 
-239 IHDMHITQRFA
+239 
-250 ALNRKRDENGETPFA
+250 NGETPFA

-289 GVHILAEESEP
+289 GAHIRAEESEP

-335 PEPAV
+335 PE
-340 LPEIDLDELDFS
+340 IDLDELDFS

-376 EEAGETPEEPAENE
+376 GEAGETPDGPAEDE

-401 EVLPDDE
+401 EVLP
-408 PRRIESADEI
+408 
-418 LGALLADAA
+418 
-427 AELLPEEE
+427 EEE
-435 ADKPAPP
+435 ADKPAHP
-442 DAEEPAGEPADG
+442 DAEEPAGEPADS

-475 EPDGAE
+475 EPETPDGAE
-481 DVSEILPAEESFPE
+481 DVSEIPPAEESFPE
-495 EAEEAAEAEEPA
+495 EEEEAAEAEEPA

-544 VWVLLFGLSLALGIV
+544 VWVLLFGLSLALGIA
-559 VLAIGAALL
+559 VLGIGAALL

-636 KEEDAD
+636 KGEDAD

>member
-1 MIEIRG
+1 
-7 LYNTAL
+7 
-13 CYTSALEEKAAEQIR
+13 
-28 TVCDQEEFAGCRIR
+28 
-42 IMPDVHAG
+42 
-50 KGCTIGTTMTIS
+50 MTNCNS
-62 DKVVPGMVGVDIG
+62 
-75 CGMETVRLAERE
+75 TN
-87 IDFAA
+87 
-92 LDALIR
+92 
-98 REVPSGRNVRGGEHL
+98 GR
-113 FNAEI
+113 
-118 DLSELRCA
+118 CP
-126 HSVSLDWARRS
+126 
-137 IGTLGGG
+137 T
-144 NHFIEIDR
+144 
-152 AENGAL
+152 
-158 YLVVHS
+158 
-164 GSRYLGTQVCAY
+164 
-176 YQEQGQ
+176 
-182 LALRRGAQERVNAL
+182 
-196 IAEYRAAGRQ
+196 
-206 REIRSALKELDG
+206 
-218 ERVKRIPKDLA
+218 
-229 YVEGELFEDY
+229 
-239 IHDMHITQRFA
+239 
-250 ALNRKRDENGETPFA
+250 LNRKSFMAELRSLLAFLDAAERDRVLNRYERMFDEAGPEGEMTVVRCFGSPVRQVLQIEREYREAVANGETPFA

-289 GVHILAEESEP
+289 GVHILTEESEP

-368 AAPEEEPE
+368 AAPEEELE
-376 EEAGETPEEPAENE
+376 EEAGETPDGPAEDE

-401 EVLPDDE
+401 EVLP
-408 PRRIESADEI
+408 
-418 LGALLADAA
+418 
-427 AELLPEEE
+427 EEE

-442 DAEEPAGEPADG
+442 DTEEPAGEPADG

-475 EPDGAE
+475 TEPEEPETPDGAE

-495 EAEEAAEAEEPA
+495 ETEEAVEAEEPA

-544 VWVLLFGLSLALGIV
+544 VWVLLFGLSLALGIA
-559 VLAIGAALL
+559 VLGIGAALL

-593 GATLAAFALA
+593 GTTLAAFALA

-636 KEEDAD
+636 KGEDAD

>member
-1 MIEIRG
+1 
-7 LYNTAL
+7 
-13 CYTSALEEKAAEQIR
+13 
-28 TVCDQEEFAGCRIR
+28 
-42 IMPDVHAG
+42 
-50 KGCTIGTTMTIS
+50 
-62 DKVVPGMVGVDIG
+62 
-75 CGMETVRLAERE
+75 
-87 IDFAA
+87 
-92 LDALIR
+92 
-98 REVPSGRNVRGGEHL
+98 
-113 FNAEI
+113 
-118 DLSELRCA
+118 
-126 HSVSLDWARRS
+126 
-137 IGTLGGG
+137 
-144 NHFIEIDR
+144 
-152 AENGAL
+152 
-158 YLVVHS
+158 
-164 GSRYLGTQVCAY
+164 
-176 YQEQGQ
+176 
-182 LALRRGAQERVNAL
+182 
-196 IAEYRAAGRQ
+196 
-206 REIRSALKELDG
+206 
-218 ERVKRIPKDLA
+218 
-229 YVEGELFEDY
+229 
-239 IHDMHITQRFA
+239 
-250 ALNRKRDENGETPFA
+250 LNRKSFMAELRSLLAFLDAAERDRVLNRYERMFDEAGPEGETTVVRCFGSPVRQVLQIEREYREAVANGETPFA

-289 GVHILAEESEP
+289 GAHILAEESEP

-314 IEEQPEEPLPEPEPE
+314 IEEQPEELPEPEPE

-376 EEAGETPEEPAENE
+376 EETGETPDGPAEDE

-401 EVLPDDE
+401 EILPDDE

-475 EPDGAE
+475 EPETPDGAE
-481 DVSEILPAEESFPE
+481 DVSENLPAEESFPE
-495 EAEEAAEAEEPA
+495 EAEEAEEPA

-544 VWVLLFGLSLALGIV
+544 VWVLLFGLSLALGIA
-559 VLAIGAALL
+559 VLGIGAALL

-636 KEEDAD
+636 KGEDAD

>member
-1 MIEIRG
+1 
-7 LYNTAL
+7 
-13 CYTSALEEKAAEQIR
+13 
-28 TVCDQEEFAGCRIR
+28 
-42 IMPDVHAG
+42 
-50 KGCTIGTTMTIS
+50 MTNCNS
-62 DKVVPGMVGVDIG
+62 
-75 CGMETVRLAERE
+75 TN
-87 IDFAA
+87 
-92 LDALIR
+92 
-98 REVPSGRNVRGGEHL
+98 GR
-113 FNAEI
+113 
-118 DLSELRCA
+118 CP
-126 HSVSLDWARRS
+126 
-137 IGTLGGG
+137 T
-144 NHFIEIDR
+144 
-152 AENGAL
+152 
-158 YLVVHS
+158 
-164 GSRYLGTQVCAY
+164 
-176 YQEQGQ
+176 
-182 LALRRGAQERVNAL
+182 
-196 IAEYRAAGRQ
+196 
-206 REIRSALKELDG
+206 
-218 ERVKRIPKDLA
+218 
-229 YVEGELFEDY
+229 
-239 IHDMHITQRFA
+239 
-250 ALNRKRDENGETPFA
+250 LNRKSFMAELRSLLAFLDAAERDRVLNRYERMFDEAGPEGETTVVRCFGSPVRQVLQIEREYREAVANGETPFA

-289 GVHILAEESEP
+289 GAHILAEESEP

-314 IEEQPEEPLPEPEPE
+314 IEEQPEELLPEPEPE

-368 AAPEEEPE
+368 VAPEEEPE
-376 EEAGETPEEPAENE
+376 EEAGETPDGPAEDE

-401 EVLPDDE
+401 
-408 PRRIESADEI
+408 
-418 LGALLADAA
+418 
-427 AELLPEEE
+427 ELLPEEE

-475 EPDGAE
+475 TEPEEPETPDGAE
-481 DVSEILPAEESFPE
+481 DVSENLPAAESFPE

-544 VWVLLFGLSLALGIV
+544 VWVLLFGLSLALGIA
-559 VLAIGAALL
+559 VLGIGAALL

-636 KEEDAD
+636 KGEDAD

>member
-1 MIEIRG
+1 MNRKSFMAELRS
-7 LYNTAL
+7 LLAFL
-13 CYTSALEEKAAEQIR
+13 DAAERDRVLNRYERMFDEAGPEGETTVVRCFGSPVRQVLQI
-28 TVCDQEEFAGCRIR
+28 
-42 IMPDVHAG
+42 
-50 KGCTIGTTMTIS
+50 
-62 DKVVPGMVGVDIG
+62 
-75 CGMETVRLAERE
+75 ERE
-87 IDFAA
+87 Y
-92 LDALIR
+92 
-98 REVPSGRNVRGGEHL
+98 REAV
-113 FNAEI
+113 A
-118 DLSELRCA
+118 
-126 HSVSLDWARRS
+126 
-137 IGTLGGG
+137 
-144 NHFIEIDR
+144 
-152 AENGAL
+152 
-158 YLVVHS
+158 
-164 GSRYLGTQVCAY
+164 
-176 YQEQGQ
+176 
-182 LALRRGAQERVNAL
+182 
-196 IAEYRAAGRQ
+196 
-206 REIRSALKELDG
+206 
-218 ERVKRIPKDLA
+218 
-229 YVEGELFEDY
+229 
-239 IHDMHITQRFA
+239 
-250 ALNRKRDENGETPFA
+250 NGETPFA

-314 IEEQPEEPLPEPEPE
+314 IEELPEPEPE

-368 AAPEEEPE
+368 AEPEEEPE
-376 EEAGETPEEPAENE
+376 EEAGEMPDGPAEDE

-401 EVLPDDE
+401 EVLP
-408 PRRIESADEI
+408 
-418 LGALLADAA
+418 
-427 AELLPEEE
+427 EEE
-435 ADKPAPP
+435 ADKPAHP

-475 EPDGAE
+475 TEPEEPETPDGAE

-495 EAEEAAEAEEPA
+495 EAEEAAEEEEPA

-544 VWVLLFGLSLALGIV
+544 VWVLLFGLSLALGIA
-559 VLAIGAALL
+559 VLGIGAALL

-636 KEEDAD
+636 KGEDAD

>member
-1 MIEIRG
+1 MNRKSFMAELRS
-7 LYNTAL
+7 LLAFL
-13 CYTSALEEKAAEQIR
+13 DAAERDRVLNRYERMFDEAGPEGETTVVRCFGSPVRQVLQI
-28 TVCDQEEFAGCRIR
+28 
-42 IMPDVHAG
+42 
-50 KGCTIGTTMTIS
+50 
-62 DKVVPGMVGVDIG
+62 
-75 CGMETVRLAERE
+75 ERE
-87 IDFAA
+87 Y
-92 LDALIR
+92 
-98 REVPSGRNVRGGEHL
+98 REAV
-113 FNAEI
+113 A
-118 DLSELRCA
+118 
-126 HSVSLDWARRS
+126 
-137 IGTLGGG
+137 
-144 NHFIEIDR
+144 
-152 AENGAL
+152 
-158 YLVVHS
+158 
-164 GSRYLGTQVCAY
+164 
-176 YQEQGQ
+176 
-182 LALRRGAQERVNAL
+182 
-196 IAEYRAAGRQ
+196 
-206 REIRSALKELDG
+206 
-218 ERVKRIPKDLA
+218 
-229 YVEGELFEDY
+229 
-239 IHDMHITQRFA
+239 
-250 ALNRKRDENGETPFA
+250 NGETPFA

-289 GVHILAEESEP
+289 GAHIRAEESEP

-314 IEEQPEEPLPEPEPE
+314 IEELPEPEPE

-335 PEPAV
+335 
-340 LPEIDLDELDFS
+340 PEIDLDELDFS

-418 LGALLADAA
+418 LDALLADAA

-463 PAEPEP
+463 PAESEP
-469 EMPEPE
+469 EMPESEEPE
-475 EPDGAE
+475 EPETPDGAE
-481 DVSEILPAEESFPE
+481 DVSEILPEEESFPE
-495 EAEEAAEAEEPA
+495 EEEEAAEAEEPA

-544 VWVLLFGLSLALGIV
+544 VWVLLFGLSLALGIA
-559 VLAIGAALL
+559 VLGIGAALL

-636 KEEDAD
+636 KGEDAD